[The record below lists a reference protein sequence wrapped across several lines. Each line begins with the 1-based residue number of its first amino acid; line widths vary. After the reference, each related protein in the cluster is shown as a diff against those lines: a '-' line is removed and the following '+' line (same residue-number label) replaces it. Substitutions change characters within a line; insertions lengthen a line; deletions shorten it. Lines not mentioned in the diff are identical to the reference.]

1 MTALA
6 SDKFAKERGFGNAVG
21 KIDMSKTNLC
31 GGSLALGH
39 PFGATG
45 SRLVTTASNRLQR
58 EGQRF
63 ALITACA
70 DGGLAHACI
79 LERYDN
85 K

>member
-1 MTALA
+1 VHGLPHYL
-6 SDKFAKERGFGNAVG
+6 FN
-21 KIDMSKTNLC
+21 
-31 GGSLALGH
+31 SLT
-39 PFGATG
+39 PTGA
-45 SRLVTTASNRLQR
+45 RLVTTAANRLQ
-58 EGQRF
+58 EENQRF